1 MGTAAAAAAKSLQWC
16 PTLCNPIDGSPS
28 VIACQLPSEHLGL
41 GDLGPR
47 EGKAPAQA
55 HQQQVKEQSEAR
67 NAGGVSPAHRG
78 AAGQRSGEGSQCTH
92 LLQRKALLAAHK
104 SSWTLLILFTG
115 LADWASPYKSSRVI
129 YREALEGLK
138 ARLTL
143 VPREGQISAAC
154 PLSPTPPTTTFPGR
168 ASCST
173 TPTQ

>member
-1 MGTAAAAAAKSLQWC
+1 ML
-16 PTLCNPIDGSPS
+16 
-28 VIACQLPSEHLGL
+28 IACQLPSEHLGL

-173 TPTQ
+173 TPTQWVTPRSSSNLLLFLQASGPV